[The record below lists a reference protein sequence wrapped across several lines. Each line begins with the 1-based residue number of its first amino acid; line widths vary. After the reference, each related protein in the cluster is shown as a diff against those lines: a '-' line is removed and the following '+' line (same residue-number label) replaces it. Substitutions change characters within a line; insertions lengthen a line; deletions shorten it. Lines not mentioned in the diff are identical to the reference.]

1 MLSLLIFYLQADIII
16 YSKKIKTNMLKTTQ
30 WKLKTGLFVF
40 GTLLIS
46 LAVAV
51 TDMNTML
58 YKANILSYPEHEP
71 FNGTVYPVKKYPN
84 WSKLS
89 AEERD
94 LPYSSLSESGFVDVF
109 PYDPDQLLIS
119 ADTLKW
125 NDPNDDIVRNAKIT
139 YSVPYLGSYKLDG
152 KEGTGSH
159 PAVDIKIVEGTPV
172 FAIANGTVVK
182 ASTQTTGFGNHIVLQ
197 HNNFPTLDDPNAKT
211 IIYSSYS
218 HLSGVLV
225 SVGDVVRKGD
235 QIGLSGTTG
244 TSTTPHLHFQIDN
257 DQAPWHPF
265 WPFTWK
271 ELNEAGIDFYTGVDT
286 GFMQENARATT
297 ISPLKYVQEYLNA
310 ETTPVIE
317 VETVADTETPPVNI
331 EETPVAT
338 ETPTITEDVIVAS
351 SDDNVI
357 TPDTVAT
364 GVETDVPENTEAS
377 GGFSDVPG
385 NHPYYEAITYLSQ
398 EGIISGY
405 KDVTFKPDQF
415 VNRVEALKF
424 ILESIKVAIEKGTLP
439 FTDVSEDE
447 WYSKYLF
454 TGYKMEIVDG
464 NPDGTFRPNDTVNR
478 AEFFKILFNGLKVDV
493 DPTVTTQPFEDV
505 NVDDWFAPYIQY
517 AKKIGLLD
525 TGLSRINPSAGMTRG
540 EVADAMYKLI
550 NIVKL

>member
-1 MLSLLIFYLQADIII
+1 
-16 YSKKIKTNMLKTTQ
+16 MLK
-30 WKLKTGLFVF
+30 
-40 GTLLIS
+40 
-46 LAVAV
+46 
-51 TDMNTML
+51 
-58 YKANILSYPEHEP
+58 
-71 FNGTVYPVKKYPN
+71 
-84 WSKLS
+84 
-89 AEERD
+89 
-94 LPYSSLSESGFVDVF
+94 
-109 PYDPDQLLIS
+109 
-119 ADTLKW
+119 
-125 NDPNDDIVRNAKIT
+125 
-139 YSVPYLGSYKLDG
+139 SYKLDG